1 MATSLLLSALTCYV
15 VFFLLLGLRE
25 LGRREIDLSRF
36 SHSVYQG
43 SNTDGSGVR
52 GGGAVSRLPWEKATP
67 IVLMGGVLTGAVI
80 YSVTGVLWIAV
91 ISSVAGL
98 LFPKLWLEFK
108 IASQREELDRGME
121 QATETIATV
130 LRSGGGLADA
140 FERAA
145 GDARAPL
152 DGHLLETA
160 TRIRTGIPQAE
171 AVEHFRQRVPV
182 KELNIVTVGLRLAS
196 KGMPIHINEMFFEV
210 QKNIRDRV
218 AFNREIRV
226 LVAENKISAWV
237 VAAMPVFLL
246 SFIRQMAPEMVE
258 PLFTTPLGIA
268 VFCFCASLIGVGIYM
283 IMQIV
288 KPRD

>member
-1 MATSLLLSALTCYV
+1 MGINLLVAAL
-15 VFFLLLGLRE
+15 VFYGVLFMLYGLRE

-36 SHSVYQG
+36 SHTMYHRSRENSDTPVQG
-43 SNTDGSGVR
+43 AGQ
-52 GGGAVSRLPWEKATP
+52 RLPWEKASP
-67 IVLMGGVLTGAVI
+67 IVFLGGLATGIIV
-80 YSVTGVLWIAV
+80 YSVTGVFWISLV
-91 ISSVAGL
+91 SSVAGL

-108 IASQREELDRGME
+108 VASQREELDRGME

-130 LRSGGGLADA
+130 LRSGGGLAEA

-145 GDARAPL
+145 LDARQPL

-160 TRIRTGIPQAE
+160 TRIRTGMPQAE
-171 AVEHFRQRVPV
+171 AVERFSQKTPV
-182 KELNIVTVGLRLAS
+182 KELNIVTVGLRLAAL
-196 KGMPIHINEMFFEV
+196 GMPIHLNEMFFEV
-210 QKNIRDRV
+210 QRNIRDRV

-268 VFCFCASLIGVGIYM
+268 VFCFCACFIAVGIYM